1 VSVWGLSR
9 LSDCVEMLQQGGRQ
23 VSLSTFPSAFPKF
36 LILNR
41 FSEAVS
47 DLHLFLLYDSSWQAW
62 LLLIAA
68 FVLLSV
74 AFLPNSNLLPLLSW
88 YMTYDCLSLSP
99 HRFVVGFQLLLVSL
113 PQPPPPNV
121 KHHLANSDESIL
133 AVKSRVTNSLLEQEG
148 GEVGVTK
155 AILVLISFAAS
166 TRIVGR

>member
-1 VSVWGLSR
+1 
-9 LSDCVEMLQQGGRQ
+9 MFQQGGRQ
-23 VSLSTFPSAFPKF
+23 VSLSTFPSAFPKI

-99 HRFVVGFQLLLVSL
+99 HRFVVGFQLLLVFREH
-113 PQPPPPNV
+113 N
-121 KHHLANSDESIL
+121 
-133 AVKSRVTNSLLEQEG
+133 T
-148 GEVGVTK
+148 TK
-155 AILVLISFAAS
+155 AKINLYLNPSPKCEASF
-166 TRIVGR
+166 GK